1 MKKIIFIVVSVIL
14 GILLSFIF
22 HAAIEIFYLD
32 WAIKNNKTIEWT
44 RVFCENYCALPI
56 WLIYLILVLGIIF
69 GFWLGFYLWKKQ
81 EKI

>member
-1 MKKIIFIVVSVIL
+1 MEKIIFIVLSVIL

-22 HAAIEIFYLD
+22 HAVIEILYLN

-44 RVFCENYCALPI
+44 RVFSENYCALPI
-56 WLIYLILVLGIIF
+56 WLIYLILVSGIIF

-81 EKI
+81 KKI